1 MLHLETKENSR
12 GMGVIRSLKS
22 TVTYLQERDIFL
34 IKVQLINF
42 AIILASSI
50 NGAQAAESFDIKF
63 AFYSS
68 AWSVKSDDGMRL
80 MLFNDSEAELIL
92 DSITFLKNKQEQ
104 ELIKVEVQTKIPPL
118 GYAEKEFGYVD
129 LLKGN
134 ECIRR
139 TLAENWKL
147 VEVSNYTLNPSVR
160 NLIIE
165 DTGSFR
171 IYQCSEY
178 VKTKW
183 IKASTEE
190 EIESVDWVL
199 FHFETK

>member
-1 MLHLETKENSR
+1 VKFDPKRNAFFR
-12 GMGVIRSLKS
+12 KIRVLSIALLLAHK
-22 TVTYLQERDIFL
+22 TYP
-34 IKVQLINF
+34 
-42 AIILASSI
+42 
-50 NGAQAAESFDIKF
+50 AQITGEGDIKF

-68 AWSVKSDDGMRL
+68 AWSVDSDDGMRL
-80 MLFNDSEAELIL
+80 ILFNSTNNELIL
-92 DSITFLKNKQEQ
+92 NSITFLKEQQES
-104 ELIKVEVQTKIPPL
+104 EFVEVGINTKIPPL
-118 GYAEKEFGYVD
+118 GYAEEEFEYID
-129 LLKGN
+129 LLQGN
-134 ECIRR
+134 GCITR

-183 IKASTEE
+183 TNTNSNE
-190 EIESVDWVL
+190 EIESMEWVL
-199 FHFETK
+199 FHFEIH

>member
-1 MLHLETKENSR
+1 
-12 GMGVIRSLKS
+12 
-22 TVTYLQERDIFL
+22 
-34 IKVQLINF
+34 
-42 AIILASSI
+42 
-50 NGAQAAESFDIKF
+50 
-63 AFYSS
+63 
-68 AWSVKSDDGMRL
+68 
-80 MLFNDSEAELIL
+80 MLFNNSDSELIL

-134 ECIRR
+134 DCIHR

-178 VKTKW
+178 VKPKW
-183 IKASTEE
+183 IKPSTEE